1 MTCANMM
8 ANDLATARRDF
19 ASVAPRLN
27 NEKANLID
35 EYNEIKTEEAK
46 MVKKNCRHD
55 SLTWSNQSQKI

>member
-1 MTCANMM
+1 MTCANLM
-8 ANDLATARRDF
+8 ANDLANARRDF

-46 MVKKNCRHD
+46 MVKKIAD
-55 SLTWSNQSQKI
+55 MTA